1 MANFFLDSSRVV
13 KRYVLETGS
22 EWVSRISDPDSGHT
36 IVIARITIAEVV
48 AAFWRKMREGAIPAQ
63 EAKTLTEEFMEHV
76 RTQYFVLEVT
86 PEVINEAVR
95 LIEQHRLRGYDA
107 VQLASAILL
116 HRRRQQLGLPSLI
129 FVSADEDLLAAAQPE
144 GLVTENP
151 NLKE

>member
-1 MANFFLDSSRVV
+1 MANFFLDSSGVV

-22 EWVSRISDPDSGHT
+22 EWVSRISDPDSGNT
-36 IVIARITIAEVV
+36 IVIVRITIAEVV
-48 AAFWRKMREGAIPAQ
+48 AAFWRKVREGAIPPQ
-63 EAKTLTEEFMEHV
+63 EAKTLTEEFTEHV

-95 LIEQHRLRGYDA
+95 LIEQHKLRGYDA

-116 HRRRQQLGLPSLI
+116 HRRRQQLGLTSLI
-129 FVSADEDLLAAAQPE
+129 FVSADEDLLADAQAE